1 MHKALGF
8 GQMTWQSIFTNPIP
22 AYSDKGNL
30 TTLVNAI
37 KVGRS
42 FCIPCD
48 LLNWR
53 PQNIP
58 KVGPRSDWGHDKQ
71 VNQTREN

>member
-8 GQMTWQSIFTNPIP
+8 GQMTWQSILTNPIP

-37 KVGRS
+37 KVGQS
-42 FCIPCD
+42 
-48 LLNWR
+48 
-53 PQNIP
+53 
-58 KVGPRSDWGHDKQ
+58 S
-71 VNQTREN
+71 